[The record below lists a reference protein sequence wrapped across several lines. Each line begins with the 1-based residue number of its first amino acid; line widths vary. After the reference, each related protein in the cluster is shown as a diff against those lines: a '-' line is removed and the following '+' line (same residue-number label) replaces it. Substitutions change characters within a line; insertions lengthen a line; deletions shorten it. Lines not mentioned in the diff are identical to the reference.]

1 MRQLLFFYCFF
12 FPSMS
17 FSRHLIWPKNIV
29 FFLYSEKHYFA
40 QCAEASRTWS
50 PAQASFGAGSLPET
64 AVLVLNPAV
73 GAGSSRGDTSPVRVI
88 VGSQVFL
95 QCISLYT
102 FIILKRTCK
111 GIELRSAYLSVF
123 PSIGACRGTLF
134 LPTGCGLEACHLH
147 QSATVCVSTKSAIA
161 KK

>member
-1 MRQLLFFYCFF
+1 MRQLLFFIMICFC
-12 FPSMS
+12 P
-17 FSRHLIWPKNIV
+17 FSVVFEASDLAKNIV
-29 FFLYSEKHYFA
+29 LFYSKKHYFA
-40 QCAEASRTWS
+40 QCTEASRTWS

-73 GAGSSRGDTSPVRVI
+73 GAGSSRGDTSPVRII

-111 GIELRSAYLSVF
+111 GIVLRSAYLSVF